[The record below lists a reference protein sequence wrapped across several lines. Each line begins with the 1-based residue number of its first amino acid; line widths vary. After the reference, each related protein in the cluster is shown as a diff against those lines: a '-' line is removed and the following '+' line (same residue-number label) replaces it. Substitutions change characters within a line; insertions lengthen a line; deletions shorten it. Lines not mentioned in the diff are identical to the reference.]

1 MDLNN
6 KVAIITGSAQGLGK
20 AFAARLLEVGV
31 KVCISDLNKEKGEA
45 ALKELQ
51 ERFGADKVC
60 FVPCDVTK
68 DEEFRNL
75 FDKAEEYFKVGCV
88 DILGNNAGIN
98 TNYGWSKCMEVN
110 IMAVMNGTEIAME
123 RMKQVGKHGQIINTA
138 SLGKIKLESLMTN
151 INFISAGFGPGVN
164 PEMTSYTVSKHGV
177 VQMTRTMAL
186 ANDGI
191 MHKAICPSWTD
202 TAILTAANDNIPE
215 KDKTALRAS
224 IQEYGGLMTPEYVAE
239 GFYRLLTQCGNGSTM
254 VVLKDTPYI
263 QMPDY
268 NKTCVMT
275 LALVSKLVD
284 KVLSPEIV
292 MGHHLV
298 VALTLLFMIFC
309 YLLTVIF

>member
-31 KVCISDLNKEKGEA
+31 KVCISDLNKDKGEA

-75 FDKAEEYFKVGCV
+75 FDKAEECFKVGCV

-98 TNYGWSKCMEVN
+98 TNYGWRKCMEVN
-110 IMAVMNGTEIAME
+110 IMAVMNGTEIALE
-123 RMKQVGKHGQIINTA
+123 RMKKAGKPGQIINTA
-138 SLGKIKLESLMTN
+138 SM
-151 INFISAGFGPGVN
+151 AGFGPGVD
-164 PEMTSYTVSKHGV
+164 PEMTPYTVSKHGV

-191 MHKAICPSWTD
+191 MHKAICPAWTD
-202 TAILTAANDNIPE
+202 TAIVSTAIEETSGEVMKKHIN
-215 KDKTALRAS
+215 KS
-224 IQEYGGLMTPEYVAE
+224 GGLMTPEHVAE
-239 GFYRLLTQCGNGSTM
+239 GFYRLLTQGGNGQTLCI
-254 VVLKDTPYI
+254 LKDFPYI
-263 QMPDY
+263 MMPDY
-268 NKTCVMT
+268 NLPMIYLIAAV
-275 LALVSKLVD
+275 AKLTNR
-284 KVLSPEIV
+284 VLSPQVVMPQHIIV
-292 MGHHLV
+292 G
-298 VALTLLFMIFC
+298 LTLLFMIFC
-309 YLLTVIF
+309 FILTCIF

>member
-31 KVCISDLNKEKGEA
+31 KVCISDVNKDKGEA
-45 ALKELQ
+45 ALKELK
-51 ERFGADKVC
+51 EKFGEDKVC

-88 DILGNNAGIN
+88 DILGNNAGVSPV
-98 TNYGWSKCMEVN
+98 YGWRKCMEIN

-123 RMKQVGKHGQIINTA
+123 RMKKAGKPGQIINTA
-138 SLGKIKLESLMTN
+138 SL
-151 INFISAGFGPGVN
+151 AGFGPGVN

-202 TAILTAANDNIPE
+202 TAILTTANEAVPE
-215 KDKTALRAS
+215 SEKTAMRAS

-239 GFYRLLTQCGNGSTM
+239 GFFRLLTQCGNGATM
-254 VVLKDTPYI
+254 VVLKDFPYI

-268 NKTCVMT
+268 NKPCVMT
-275 LALVSKLVD
+275 LAIVSKLVD
-284 KVLSPEIV
+284 KVLSPQIV
-292 MGHHLV
+292 MGHHLI